1 VGTASTKSRGSKQ
14 QGWQA
19 KTSQGAEPE
28 GVAAHAQAQSGESG
42 ELSRRAWR
50 IACAAVLLVAAFVR
64 FYQLE
69 LRPMHHDEGVNGFF
83 LNNLIRTGIFRY
95 DPTNYHGPTLY
106 YFTLPLAAAAERLHM
121 YGTWTVRLLPLIFGL
136 ATIWLTLCL
145 SRYIGRVGA
154 LSAAA
159 LLALSPGFVFFSRYF
174 IHEMMF
180 VFFTLGIV
188 VAALRFYEYDA
199 PPDALAAGTTGAR
212 PGLGIGLAALALV
225 GVSLGAAYRPE
236 VYWYGVASVVFSV
249 GMLLALLRRYDGERS
264 TYLALAAVSA
274 ALLFAT
280 KETAFI
286 SVGVLLIAWAMAWAY
301 TSFAARRG
309 WFGARE
315 AASGRRGRGRQGGR
329 GGAAGGDR
337 SETRGLVERFGG
349 WPRILILLAAALG
362 LFLFV
367 NILFYSSFFTNPK
380 GVWDAVEAYKVWKK
394 TGESGF
400 HGYGR
405 HKYLQWLVASNDYLE
420 WLLNGGEGVAPKYD
434 WVSGEEPLLFL
445 LACTGALVAL
455 RETRR
460 RFPLFAALWG
470 FGLLAAYSLIK
481 YKTPWLVLSMLV
493 PFALAGGYAIDWL
506 YRRGAAWRTL
516 TPAKTYRAAAVVLL
530 GVALAVAACQTVQL
544 NYVHYDDDR
553 YIYVY
558 AHTKREYLDLI
569 GEVNRIAERAG
580 TKYETNINV
589 AAPEYWPMPWYLR
602 DYKRVGYQSRVIPAT
617 NDAIIIASTSQSAEM
632 QALNGANYQLVGTYP
647 MRPGVTLNL
656 YARRD
661 LAGR

>member
-1 VGTASTKSRGSKQ
+1 MGTASTKSRGNKQ
-14 QGWQA
+14 KGWQA
-19 KTSQGAEPE
+19 KTSQQGHETAGSP
-28 GVAAHAQAQSGESG
+28 AAASTTGEAGG
-42 ELSRRAWR
+42 ELSRRAWW
-50 IACAAVLLVAAFVR
+50 IAYASVMFVAALVR
-64 FYQLE
+64 LYQLE

-83 LNNLIRTGIFRY
+83 LNNLMRTGVFRY

-106 YFTLPLAAAAERLHM
+106 YFTLPLAVAAERLGM

-136 ATIWLTLCL
+136 ATVWLALGL
-145 SRYIGRVGA
+145 RRYIGRVGA
-154 LSAAA
+154 LSAGA
-159 LLALSPGFVFFSRYF
+159 LLALSPGVVFFSRYF

-188 VAALRFYEYDA
+188 VAALRFYDHDDA
-199 PPDALAAGTTGAR
+199 PPDAPEASPPDTRL
-212 PGLGIGLAALALV
+212 GLGAAAAALALV
-225 GVSLGAAYRPE
+225 ASSLGAAYRPE
-236 VYWYGVASVVFSV
+236 YYGAALASILFSV
-249 GMLLALLRRYDGERS
+249 GVLFVLLRRYDGERS
-264 TYLALAAVSA
+264 IYLAFAAVSA

-286 SVGVLLIAWAMAWAY
+286 SVGVLLIAWAMAWGY
-301 TSFAARRG
+301 TSFVARKG

-315 AASGRRGRGRQGGR
+315 VAAAGRRGGRGRR
-329 GGAAGGDR
+329 GGKSGAGVGGA
-337 SETRGLVERFGG
+337 ETRGLVARLGG
-349 WPRILILLAAALG
+349 GTRILILLAAALG

-367 NILFYSSFFTNPK
+367 NILFYSSFFTNSK

-400 HGYGR
+400 HGYGW
-405 HKYLQWLVASNDYLE
+405 HKYLQWLVIDKANTP
-420 WLLNGGEGVAPKYD
+420 GGEK
-434 WVSGEEPLLFL
+434 WEFGEEPALFL
-445 LACTGALVAL
+445 LASTGALLALL

-493 PFALAGGYAIDWL
+493 PFAITGGYAIDRL
-506 YRRGAAWRTL
+506 YRR
-516 TPAKTYRAAAVVLL
+516 YSRALALGVL
-530 GVALAVAACQTVQL
+530 GVALLVAAYQTVQL
-544 NYVHYDDDR
+544 NYVHYDNDR

-569 GEVNRIAERAG
+569 GEINRIAERAG
-580 TKYETNINV
+580 TKYETGINV

-602 DYKRVGYQSRVIPAT
+602 DYKRVGYQSRVIPAAT
-617 NDAIIIASTSQSAEM
+617 TDAVIIASTSQSAEM
-632 QALNGANYQLVGTYP
+632 QATNGAKYQLVGTYP

>member
-1 VGTASTKSRGSKQ
+1 VGTASTKSRAGKQ
-14 QGWQA
+14 KGGQA
-19 KTSQGAEPE
+19 KTSRGAET
-28 GVAAHAQAQSGESG
+28 QSGFAGSTAADTTTTDADG
-42 ELSRRAWR
+42 ELSRRAWW
-50 IACAAVLLVAAFVR
+50 IAYAAVMLVAAFVR
-64 FYQLE
+64 LYQLE

-106 YFTLPLAAAAERLHM
+106 YFTLPLAVAAERLQM
-121 YGTWTVRLLPLIFGL
+121 YGTWTVRLLPLIFGM
-136 ATIWLTLCL
+136 ATVWLVLGL
-145 SRYIGRVGA
+145 RRYIGRVGA
-154 LSAAA
+154 LSAGA
-159 LLALSPGFVFFSRYF
+159 LLALSPGVVFFSRYF

-199 PPDALAAGTTGAR
+199 PPDSPDASPGAR
-212 PGLGIGLAALALV
+212 VGLGIAAAAASLALV
-225 GVSLGAAYRPE
+225 AASLGAAYRPKYYAPAL
-236 VYWYGVASVVFSV
+236 VIVLSSLGALFV
-249 GMLLALLRRYDGERS
+249 LLRRYDGERA
-264 TYLALAAVSA
+264 TYLILAAVSA

-286 SVGVLLIAWAMAWAY
+286 SVGVLLIAWPMAWGY
-301 TSFAARRG
+301 TWFAARQG
-309 WFGARE
+309 WFDTRE
-315 AASGRRGRGRQGGR
+315 AASRRRARGRQGGK
-329 GGAAGGDR
+329 GSAGIAAV
-337 SETRGLVERFGG
+337 ETQGLVARLGG
-349 WPRILILLAAALG
+349 WSRILILLAAALG

-367 NILFYSSFFTNPK
+367 NIVFYSSFFSNSK

-400 HGYGR
+400 HGYGW
-405 HKYLQWLVASNDYLE
+405 HKYLQWLLIDKTNTPS
-420 WLLNGGEGVAPKYD
+420 GEK
-434 WVSGEEPLLFL
+434 WQFGEEPALFL
-445 LACTGALVAL
+445 LACAGALVAL

-493 PFALAGGYAIDWL
+493 PFAIAGGYAIDWL
-506 YRRGAAWRTL
+506 YRRSARSLALG
-516 TPAKTYRAAAVVLL
+516 VL
-530 GVALAVAACQTVQL
+530 GVALAIAAYQTVQL
-544 NYVHYDDDR
+544 NYVHYDNDR

-558 AHTKREYLDLI
+558 AHTKREYLDMIREL
-569 GEVNRIAERAG
+569 NRIAERAG
-580 TKYETNINV
+580 TGYETSINV
-589 AAPEYWPMPWYLR
+589 SAPEYWPMPWYLR
-602 DYKRVGYQSRVIPAT
+602 NYKRVGYQTRVIQTAT
-617 NDAIIIASTSQSAEM
+617 DAVIISSATQSAEM
-632 QALNGANYQLVGTYP
+632 QAMHGANYQLVGTYP

>member
-1 VGTASTKSRGSKQ
+1 VGTASTKSRARKQ
-14 QGWQA
+14 KGGEAGTPQGDETPSSLA
-19 KTSQGAEPE
+19 NSTRPDAG
-28 GVAAHAQAQSGESG
+28 G
-42 ELSRRAWR
+42 ELSPVAWR
-50 IACAAVLLVAAFVR
+50 IAYASVMLVAALVR

-106 YFTLPLAAAAERLHM
+106 YFTLPLATAAERMQM

-136 ATIWLTLCL
+136 ATVWLALGL
-145 SRYIGRVGA
+145 RRYIGRVGA
-154 LSAAA
+154 LAAGA
-159 LLALSPGFVFFSRYF
+159 LLALSPGVVFFSRYF

-180 VFFTLGIV
+180 VFFTFGIV
-188 VAALRFYEYDA
+188 VAALRFYEHDDA
-199 PPDALAAGTTGAR
+199 PRAR
-212 PGLGIGLAALALV
+212 PAEGGLAGLGVVAASLALV
-225 GVSLGAAYRPE
+225 AATRWAAYVP
-236 VYWYGVASVVFSV
+236 VDLTYP
-249 GMLLALLRRYDGERS
+249 LALILAGAGALFVLLWRYDGERS
-264 TYLALAAVSA
+264 IYLILASVSA

-286 SVGVLLIAWAMAWAY
+286 SAGVLLIAWAMAWGY
-301 TSFAARRG
+301 TSLAARQG
-309 WFGARE
+309 WFGARAA
-315 AASGRRGRGRQGGR
+315 AASSKRARAKRSGKGGGTARAERGE
-329 GGAAGGDR
+329 A
-337 SETRGLVERFGG
+337 RGLVSRLGG

-367 NILFYSSFFTNPK
+367 NILFYSSFFTNPR
-380 GVWDAVEAYKVWKK
+380 GVWDSVEAYKVWKK

-400 HGYGR
+400 HGYGWQ
-405 HKYLQWLVASNDYLE
+405 KYLQWLVLDRTKTPRGWKWE
-420 WLLNGGEGVAPKYD
+420 F
-434 WVSGEEPLLFL
+434 GEEPALFL
-445 LACTGALVAL
+445 LACVGALLAL

-493 PFALAGGYAIDWL
+493 PFAITGGYAIDWL
-506 YRRGAAWRTL
+506 YRQGS
-516 TPAKTYRAAAVVLL
+516 RALALVVLGL
-530 GVALAVAACQTVQL
+530 ALLVAAYQTVQL

-553 YIYVY
+553 YVYVY
-558 AHTKREYLDLI
+558 AHTNREYLDMLREI
-569 GEVNRIAERAG
+569 DRIAEG
-580 TKYETNINV
+580 TGAKYDTQINV

-602 DYKRVGYQSRVIPAT
+602 DYKHVGYQPRITQRAT
-617 NDAIIIASTSQSAEM
+617 EAIIIASTTQSAEM
-632 QALNGANYQLVGTYP
+632 QAVNGADYQLVGTYR

-656 YARRD
+656 YARRG

>member
-1 VGTASTKSRGSKQ
+1 MGTASTKSRGSKQ
-14 QGWQA
+14 KGWQA
-19 KTSQGAEPE
+19 KTSQASEPE
-28 GVAAHAQAQSGESG
+28 DFVAAPKQDDAGG
-42 ELSRRAWR
+42 ELSRGAWL
-50 IACAAVLLVAAFVR
+50 IAYASVMFVAALVR
-64 FYQLE
+64 LYQLE

-83 LNNLIRTGIFRY
+83 LNNLIRTGVFRY

-106 YFTLPLAAAAERLHM
+106 YFTLPLAVAAERLQM

-136 ATIWLTLCL
+136 ATVWLVFALR
-145 SRYIGRVGA
+145 RYIGSVGA
-154 LSAAA
+154 LAAGA

-188 VAALRFYEYDA
+188 VAAPRFYDYAA
-199 PPDALAAGTTGAR
+199 PPDSTDASPDSPDATTDAR
-212 PGLGIGLAALALV
+212 LGILIAAAALALV
-225 GVSLGAAYRPE
+225 AASLGAAYQTK
-236 VYWYGVASVVFSV
+236 YYGFALASMLFS
-249 GMLLALLRRYDGERS
+249 GGLLLVLLRRYDGGRS
-264 TYLALAAVSA
+264 IYLALAAVAA

-286 SVGVLLIAWAMAWAY
+286 SVGVLLIAWAMAWGY
-301 TSFAARRG
+301 TRFVAWQG

-315 AASGRRGRGRQGGR
+315 PASGKRARGKR
-329 GGAAGGDR
+329 GGKNGANIDGM
-337 SETRGLVERFGG
+337 ETRGLVVRLGG
-349 WPRILILLAAALG
+349 WSRILILLAAALG

-367 NILFYSSFFTNPK
+367 NILFYSSFFTNSK

-400 HGYGR
+400 HGYGWY
-405 HKYLQWLVASNDYLE
+405 KYLQWLVIDKTPTPA
-420 WLLNGGEGVAPKYD
+420 GGEK
-434 WVSGEEPLLFL
+434 WEFGEEPALFL
-445 LACTGALVAL
+445 LASAGALIALL

-493 PFALAGGYAIDWL
+493 PFAIAGGYAIDYL
-506 YRRGAAWRTL
+506 YRRYG
-516 TPAKTYRAAAVVLL
+516 RALALGVL
-530 GVALAVAACQTVQL
+530 GVALAVAAYQTVQL

-558 AHTKREYLDLI
+558 AHTKREYLDMISEL
-569 GEVNRIAERAG
+569 ERIAERAG

-602 DYKRVGYQSRVIPAT
+602 DYKHVGYQSRVIPT
-617 NDAIIIASTSQSAEM
+617 TTDAIVITSTTQSAEM
-632 QALNGANYQLVGTYP
+632 ETKNGASYQLVGTYP

>member
-1 VGTASTKSRGSKQ
+1 VGTASTKSHDSKQ

-19 KTSQGAEPE
+19 KSSKINETQGGLTASATADA
-28 GVAAHAQAQSGESG
+28 GG
-42 ELSRRAWR
+42 ELSTRAWR
-50 IACAAVLLVAAFVR
+50 IAYAAVMLVAALVR

-106 YFTLPLAAAAERLHM
+106 YFTLPLAVAAEYLQM

-136 ATIWLTLCL
+136 ATVWLALGL
-145 SRYIGRVGA
+145 RRYIGQVGA
-154 LSAAA
+154 LAAGA
-159 LLALSPGFVFFSRYF
+159 LLALSPGVVFFSRYF

-180 VFFTLGIV
+180 VFFTFGIV
-188 VAALRFYEYDA
+188 VAALRFYENDA
-199 PPDALAAGTTGAR
+199 SAGSAGVSPPDARLGLIVAGASLVLVAASLGATYR
-212 PGLGIGLAALALV
+212 PEYRSFALALILL
-225 GVSLGAAYRPE
+225 SAGALF
-236 VYWYGVASVVFSV
+236 V
-249 GMLLALLRRYDGERS
+249 LLRRYDGERS
-264 TYLALAAVSA
+264 IYLIIAAVSA

-286 SVGVLLIAWAMAWAY
+286 SVGVLLIAWAMAWVY
-301 TSFAARRG
+301 RSLAAQQG
-309 WFGARE
+309 WFGARK
-315 AASGRRGRGRQGGR
+315 ATSSKRARGKLSGK
-329 GGAAGGDR
+329 GGDAAT
-337 SETRGLVERFGG
+337 EIPVDTRGLSERLGG
-349 WPRILILLAAALG
+349 WTRIPILLAAALG

-367 NILFYSSFFTNPK
+367 NILFYSSFFTNEK

-400 HGYGR
+400 HGYGW
-405 HKYLQWLVASNDYLE
+405 HKYLQWLVIDRTNARGNE
-420 WLLNGGEGVAPKYD
+420 KWEF
-434 WVSGEEPLLFL
+434 GEEPALFL
-445 LACTGALVAL
+445 LACLGALLAL

-493 PFALAGGYAIDWL
+493 PFAITGGYAIDWL
-506 YRRGAAWRTL
+506 YRRYA
-516 TPAKTYRAAAVVLL
+516 RALALGVL
-530 GVALAVAACQTVQL
+530 GVALAVAAYQTVQL

-558 AHTKREYLDLI
+558 AHTKREYLDMI
-569 GEVNRIAERAG
+569 GEINRIAESAG
-580 TKYETNINV
+580 TKYDTQINV

-602 DYKRVGYQSRVIPAT
+602 DYKHVGYQPRITPAPT
-617 NDAIIIASTSQSAEM
+617 EGIIIASTAQSAEM
-632 QALNGANYQLVGTYP
+632 QAMNGAKYKLVGTYP

-661 LAGR
+661 LLER

>member
-1 VGTASTKSRGSKQ
+1 MGTASTKSSAGRQKGRQANAARGTETASE
-14 QGWQA
+14 A
-19 KTSQGAEPE
+19 AAETPPAE
-28 GVAAHAQAQSGESG
+28 TGG
-42 ELSRRAWR
+42 ELSRRTWR
-50 IACAAVLLVAAFVR
+50 IAYAVVMFVAALVR
-64 FYQLE
+64 IYQLE

-83 LNNLIRTGIFRY
+83 LNNLIRTGVFRY

-106 YFTLPLAAAAERLHM
+106 YFTLPLALAAERLEM
-121 YGTWTVRLLPLIFGL
+121 YGTWTVRYLPLIFGL
-136 ATIWLTLCL
+136 ATIWLVLGL
-145 SRYIGRVGA
+145 RRYVGSIGA
-154 LSAAA
+154 LAAGA

-188 VAALRFYEYDA
+188 VAALRFYEYDPSPISLEV
-199 PPDALAAGTTGAR
+199 PPSPSAGTR
-212 PGLGIGLAALALV
+212 SGLGVAAVSLALV
-225 GVSLGAAYRPE
+225 ASSLVATYLPQYRFYAVILILTSAGAL
-236 VYWYGVASVVFSV
+236 F
-249 GMLLALLRRYDGERS
+249 ALLRRYDGERS
-264 TYLALAAVSA
+264 TYLILAAVSA

-286 SVGVLLIAWAMAWAY
+286 SVGVLLIAWAMAWGY
-301 TSFAARRG
+301 TSFAARQG
-309 WFGARE
+309 WFGTRV
-315 AASGRRGRGRQGGR
+315 ASSRKRARGRQAGKGDF
-329 GGAAGGDR
+329 AGGDR
-337 SETRGLVERFGG
+337 NDPRGLVERLGG
-349 WPRILILLAAALG
+349 RARILMLLAAALC

-367 NILFYSSFFTNPK
+367 NILFYSSFFTNSK

-400 HGYGR
+400 HGYGW
-405 HKYLQWLVASNDYLE
+405 HKYLQWLVIDKTRTAA
-420 WLLNGGEGVAPKYD
+420 GEK
-434 WVSGEEPLLFL
+434 WEFGEEPALFL
-445 LACTGALVAL
+445 LAVAGALFAL

-493 PFALAGGYAIDWL
+493 PFAVAGGYAIDWL
-506 YRRGAAWRTL
+506 SRRYSRSLALG
-516 TPAKTYRAAAVVLL
+516 VL
-530 GVALAVAACQTVQL
+530 GVALALAAYQTVQL

-558 AHTKREYLDLI
+558 AHTKREYLDMI
-569 GEVNRIAERAG
+569 GEIGRIAERAG
-580 TKYETNINV
+580 TKYATQINV

-602 DYKRVGYQSRVIPAT
+602 DYKHVGYQSRVIPTTTEAV
-617 NDAIIIASTSQSAEM
+617 IIASTSQSVEM
-632 QALNGANYQLVGTYP
+632 QAVNGARYQLVGTYP

-661 LAGR
+661 LAAR